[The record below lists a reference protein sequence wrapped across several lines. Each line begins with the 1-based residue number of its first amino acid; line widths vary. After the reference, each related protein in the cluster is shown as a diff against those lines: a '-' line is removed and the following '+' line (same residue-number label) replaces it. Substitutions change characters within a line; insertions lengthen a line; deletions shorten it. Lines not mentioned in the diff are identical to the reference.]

1 MQFSPVLQEP
11 SRILYRF
18 SPVLR
23 TDRLA
28 KTVKSVYHSPIMKKT
43 VFITGAS
50 GVMGSAVLRR
60 IAETQNYNLIILLRE
75 KERNKKQAKRLSKK
89 YGGDIKIVFGD
100 LSIPADCER
109 CVQTADYI
117 IHCAAIIPPRSDYN
131 SEDTYKSN
139 YCATFN
145 LVTAA
150 QKRQDT
156 RPVKFIHIGTVAEY
170 GNRTFKHPWIRTGDP
185 LLPSAFDYYAATK
198 VMGERE
204 VIESGLSYWVSL
216 RQSGVL
222 YQDVM
227 LKNMHDGLMFHTC
240 WNTPIEWATAETS
253 GLLLKNLLEKEEAGT
268 LPYGFW
274 RRVYNIGNGAAARV
288 TGYETL
294 DRGMR
299 LMGRSAK
306 EIFKP
311 HWHAARNFHCGWF
324 YDSHI
329 LNDYFDFQHEG
340 FEAFFK
346 QCGKKF
352 WYFKLGKPFPR
363 LISKFAIRPLLK
375 TQNAP
380 LFWVTHNLQGRIK
393 AFFGSKEQFDSIP
406 KEWSGYHLLCE
417 DKNPETGAALNYAD
431 LKDEKK
437 AAAFLLDHGYDETK
451 PQEDLDIEDMKG
463 AAAFRG
469 GSCVS
474 GAMMRGDLYTPL
486 EWECALGHKFRATP
500 YLVLKTGHWCP
511 QCSVPPWNFDALAR
525 NNAFYAQVWYD
536 DHQKDENAFY
546 EKDCFKDISV
556 FGKNPRLKD

>member
-1 MQFSPVLQEP
+1 M
-11 SRILYRF
+11 
-18 SPVLR
+18 
-23 TDRLA
+23 
-28 KTVKSVYHSPIMKKT
+28 
-43 VFITGAS
+43 
-50 GVMGSAVLRR
+50 
-60 IAETQNYNLIILLRE
+60 
-75 KERNKKQAKRLSKK
+75 
-89 YGGDIKIVFGD
+89 
-100 LSIPADCER
+100 
-109 CVQTADYI
+109 
-117 IHCAAIIPPRSDYN
+117 
-131 SEDTYKSN
+131 
-139 YCATFN
+139 
-145 LVTAA
+145 
-150 QKRQDT
+150 
-156 RPVKFIHIGTVAEY
+156 
-170 GNRTFKHPWIRTGDP
+170 
-185 LLPSAFDYYAATK
+185 
-198 VMGERE
+198 
-204 VIESGLSYWVSL
+204 
-216 RQSGVL
+216 
-222 YQDVM
+222 
-227 LKNMHDGLMFHTC
+227 
-240 WNTPIEWATAETS
+240 
-253 GLLLKNLLEKEEAGT
+253 
-268 LPYGFW
+268 PYGFW

-417 DKNPETGAALNYAD
+417 DKNPETGAALFKKGFKTFM
-431 LKDEKK
+431 LKVE
-437 AAAFLLDHGYDETK
+437 
-451 PQEDLDIEDMKG
+451 
-463 AAAFRG
+463 
-469 GSCVS
+469 
-474 GAMMRGDLYTPL
+474 MRGDLYTPL